1 MQPVV
6 LKIANS
12 ADFSAFTNGLSPDIE
27 ANEYAVD
34 LLSFGDPE
42 EDLLKA
48 CLDDIRGVKSAAV
61 VRLSPFRPFKATS
74 DMSPLNR
81 MMYTDKI
88 PPLPED
94 IR

>member
-6 LKIANS
+6 LKIAN
-12 ADFSAFTNGLSPDIE
+12 AEGFSDFTNGLSPDIE
-27 ANEYAVD
+27 ASEYAVD
-34 LLSFGDPE
+34 LLPFGDPE

-61 VRLSPFRPFKATS
+61 VRLSPFRPFKSSS
-74 DMSPLNR
+74 DISPLKR

-88 PPLPED
+88 PPMPES